1 MTQFQSSRKKT
12 RPGGDER
19 PKSVLLE
26 FRVLDSH
33 SMPTLEL
40 QLLGTPQVRLNGA
53 VVDVGRKPLV
63 LLSLL
68 AFGPSVGQV
77 AGQVAGHWTRDA
89 LAPILWPDT
98 PNPLPNLSVALGALR
113 DQLGPEALG
122 SDDKRNLWLEAGL
135 TCDVLEVIEASQSPM
150 PERWSQAWACSGE
163 VLAFPEPQ
171 WDAKFALE
179 FQDWLSETRDAFREA
194 KRNLAAKLGVRAV
207 TLGEYRQAV
216 TYLECVQ
223 PEASDPR
230 EAQASLLMLVLTA
243 LDQPERAVQIFQR
256 LSETLHDLESRPNQ
270 DALAAFE
277 IARDQQIA
285 AARALLAERFPPQ
298 TETTEMPFVGRTT
311 ELETLEQ
318 SLPRSLEGLGWLTL
332 VTGEPGAGKTALAR
346 QAIEHLDARKRIYW
360 HCEGFGERN
369 APAWRGFD
377 LICRTLVRR
386 RRAVFDAMP
395 NELRAVLARFLPDVL
410 EPVTEDPQPGD
421 ERLLYAA
428 IRTLLTHDEQP
439 TLLFLDDL
447 QWFDEASLG
456 LVLEVLRKPP
466 PRGLLVIATFRDTE
480 PPLTDNTQ
488 GSWARLLE
496 IIHRDKH
503 GQELALQP
511 LNLEAVNAL
520 ASELHP
526 EANTDWMHAQS
537 GGNPLYLLEM
547 FDANYTQPGRVP
559 PDLENLIRSRIDALP
574 QRSIIREVL
583 EACAVLGEST
593 SLNEV
598 KNVSGFDYDTTVQA
612 LGSLRD
618 ARLLQRAESRIQFNH
633 NLTRDATLERLNLE
647 RAQLLN
653 LRAARVRQDRP
664 EFAAI
669 HYWAALNQGQDN
681 LPTEVMHEVVEVFSK
696 AGMVESLRGD
706 LEGGKRW
713 FERALERTP
722 DATTRVQTLTR
733 RARIHER
740 MLRYDDASSDL
751 AQAEQLSGAVDPVTR
766 AGVLNA
772 QGLLLASRFGDAD
785 GCERTAQLALTT
797 LENLEHTTA
806 LTERANAF
814 NNLGVATAQR
824 HDLEAAEQYHRQA
837 LELRTALADT
847 SGIAKSH
854 QNIGLVLTSRGD
866 EAART
871 HYEKALNILEQL
883 GDRSQIADL
892 YADLSWLEWQLG
904 DYVLAESM
912 CEKALALAKPWDDDF
927 NTHMIYNNLGAIRFF
942 QGQYRSAHEAYSA
955 ALAIIRVSQNVHLQ
969 SAFLTNLAEV
979 ELHLGLLDEA
989 ATSLNNAME
998 FLAITPNTAIEVLTY
1013 WSFGELLA
1021 IKGAT
1026 SEAQAKYTQ
1035 SFNCARAAGLIE
1047 REAECLA
1054 RLGRLQKDSAI
1065 SKQALGMLD
1074 TPVIRASAIAVA
1086 GDYRSAISLL
1096 REHGSVYEEMRLA
1109 ADLTHMTG
1117 DSAWSLEAQRLLEKL
1132 RNSDQDSDTK
1142 SKTMEI

>member
-1 MTQFQSSRKKT
+1 
-12 RPGGDER
+12 
-19 PKSVLLE
+19 
-26 FRVLDSH
+26 
-33 SMPTLEL
+33 
-40 QLLGTPQVRLNGA
+40 
-53 VVDVGRKPLV
+53 
-63 LLSLL
+63 
-68 AFGPSVGQV
+68 
-77 AGQVAGHWTRDA
+77 
-89 LAPILWPDT
+89 
-98 PNPLPNLSVALGALR
+98 
-113 DQLGPEALG
+113 
-122 SDDKRNLWLEAGL
+122 
-135 TCDVLEVIEASQSPM
+135 
-150 PERWSQAWACSGE
+150 
-163 VLAFPEPQ
+163 
-171 WDAKFALE
+171 
-179 FQDWLSETRDAFREA
+179 
-194 KRNLAAKLGVRAV
+194 
-207 TLGEYRQAV
+207 
-216 TYLECVQ
+216 VQ

-243 LDQPERAVQIFQR
+243 LDQPERAVQVFQR
-256 LSETLHDLESRPNQ
+256 LTEALHDLESRPNQ

-285 AARALLAERFPPQ
+285 AARALLAERFPQ
-298 TETTEMPFVGRTT
+298 HAETTEMPFVGRDT
-311 ELETLEQ
+311 ELEALEH

-332 VTGEPGAGKTALAR
+332 ITGEPGSGKTELAR

-480 PPLTDNTQ
+480 APLTDNAQ

-713 FERALERTP
+713 FERALEATP
-722 DATTRVQTLTR
+722 DAHSRIRALTR
-733 RARIHER
+733 RAKISGHLLEYER
-740 MLRYDDASSDL
+740 ALQDL
-751 AQAEQLSGAVDPVTR
+751 DQAQVLAKETGAFSQVS
-766 AGVLNA
+766 VLNA
-772 QGLLLASRFGDAD
+772 RGHLLVTTLGDAATA
-785 GCERTAQLALTT
+785 ERLADQALNL
-797 LENLEHTTA
+797 LEGIEGKSMLS
-806 LTERANAF
+806 ERANALTVRGIAAWQ
-814 NNLGVATAQR
+814 NHRLAAAEHDHREALTIRRALGEMDLASSSLQNLGLVLLDANDQAARACFDEAKMLCEQLGNRLDVA
-824 HDLEAAEQYHRQA
+824 DVLVNLGMLEWRSGALDQAEKNFQQA
-837 LELRTALADT
+837 LEA
-847 SGIAKSH
+847 
-854 QNIGLVLTSRGD
+854 GLPWGD
-866 EAART
+866 E
-871 HYEKALNILEQL
+871 
-883 GDRSQIADL
+883 
-892 YADLSWLEWQLG
+892 
-904 DYVLAESM
+904 
-912 CEKALALAKPWDDDF
+912 F
-927 NTHMIYNNLGAIRFF
+927 NSNFIYTNLGAVLFWK
-942 QGQYRSAHEAYSA
+942 GQYCAAREAYTKS
-955 ALAIIRVSQNVHLQ
+955 LHSKHLSRHKLDRAIGHG
-969 SAFLTNLAEV
+969 NLAEV
-979 ELHLGLLDEA
+979 ELKLWLLQDAAANLSEAFKYLGETPNGAYQADFLWLQGELESITGNLEA
-989 ATSLNNAME
+989 ARE
-998 FLAITPNTAIEVLTY
+998 
-1013 WSFGELLA
+1013 SFG
-1021 IKGAT
+1021 
-1026 SEAQAKYTQ
+1026 
-1035 SFNCARAAGLIE
+1035 RALK
-1047 REAECLA
+1047 LA
-1054 RLGRLQKDSAI
+1054 RLNNR
-1065 SKQALGMLD
+1065 
-1074 TPVIRASAIAVA
+1074 PEREVE
-1086 GDYRSAISLL
+1086 SLL
-1096 REHGSVYEEMRLA
+1096 RLARLQQNPDLANQAMTSSDTPFTQA
-1109 ADLTHMTG
+1109 AYQAAGGHFEGAFQILELTG
-1117 DSAWSLEAQRLLEKL
+1117 DIYEQVRFAIDAAQLTQENSWHKRTESLLEKL
-1132 RNSDQDSDTK
+1132 RQVED
-1142 SKTMEI
+1142 

>member
-1 MTQFQSSRKKT
+1 MTQFQGSRKKT
-12 RPGGDER
+12 RPGGDESAI
-19 PKSVLLE
+19 SVLLE
-26 FRVLDSH
+26 FRVLDFR

-40 QLLGTPQVRLNGA
+40 QLLGTPQVRLNGT

-68 AFGPSVGQV
+68 ALGP
-77 AGQVAGHWTRDA
+77 AAGHWTRDA

-113 DQLGPEALG
+113 DQLGPQALG

-135 TCDVLEVIEASQSPM
+135 TCDVLEVIEASRSPV
-150 PERWSQAWACSGE
+150 PERWSQAWERSGE

-171 WDAKFALE
+171 WDAKFALD
-179 FQDWLSETRDAFREA
+179 FQDWLSETRNAFREA
-194 KRNLAAKLGVRAV
+194 KRNLAANLGVRAV

-243 LDQPERAVQIFQR
+243 LDQPERAVQVYQR
-256 LSETLHDLESRPNQ
+256 LTEALHDLESRPNQ

-285 AARALLAERFPPQ
+285 AARALLAERFPQ
-298 TETTEMPFVGRTT
+298 HAETTEMPFVGRDT
-311 ELETLEQ
+311 ELEALEHN
-318 SLPRSLEGLGWLTL
+318 LPRSLEGLGWLTL
-332 VTGEPGAGKTALAR
+332 ITGEPGSGKTELAR

-480 PPLTDNTQ
+480 PPLTDNAQ
-488 GSWARLLE
+488 GSWARLIE

-520 ASELHP
+520 ASELQP

-772 QGLLLASRFGDAD
+772 QGLLLATCFGDAD
-785 GCERTAQLALTT
+785 GCERTARLALTA
-797 LENLEHTTA
+797 LGGLEHTAA

-814 NNLGVATAQR
+814 NNLGVSAVQR
-824 HDLEAAEQYHRQA
+824 HDLDEAERQHRQA
-837 LELRTALADT
+837 LALRTALADT

-854 QNIGLVLTSRGD
+854 HNIGVVLTSLGS
-866 EAART
+866 ESART
-871 HYEKALNILEQL
+871 HYAEALTLFEQL
-883 GDRSQIADL
+883 GDRSETAGI
-892 YADLSWLEWQLG
+892 YANLSWLEWRLG
-904 DYVLAESM
+904 EYVSAELM
-912 CEKALALAKPWDDDF
+912 CQRAIELTKPWDNDF

-942 QGQYRSAHEAYSA
+942 QGHYREAREAYNA
-955 ALAIIRVSQNVHLQ
+955 ALATPHASRNTHLQ
-969 SAFLTNLAEV
+969 AAFLANLAEV
-979 ELHLGLLDEA
+979 EVYLGLYDEA
-989 ATSLNNAME
+989 ERNLEKTLSLLIESPNSSLEAMVHWYSAE
-998 FLAITPNTAIEVLTY
+998 ILAIRGVTNDANNKY
-1013 WSFGELLA
+1013 QLA
-1021 IKGAT
+1021 L
-1026 SEAQAKYTQ
+1026 E
-1035 SFNCARAAGLIE
+1035 CARTAGLIE
-1047 REAECLA
+1047 REAEILA
-1054 RLGRLQKDSAI
+1054 RLGRLLIDPVMT
-1065 SKQALGMLD
+1065 KQALEMLD
-1074 TPVIRASAIAVA
+1074 TPSTRASDMTVRGNHQAAIQ
-1086 GDYRSAISLL
+1086 LL
-1096 REHGSVYEEMRLA
+1096 HEYGSIYEEMRLV
-1109 ADLTHMTG
+1109 ADLTKITG
-1117 DSAWSLEAQRLLEKL
+1117 DPGWSLEMQKLLEKL
-1132 RNSDQDSDTK
+1132 RSVD
-1142 SKTMEI
+1142 

>member
-1 MTQFQSSRKKT
+1 MTQFQGSRKKT
-12 RPGGDER
+12 RPGGDESAL
-19 PKSVLLE
+19 SVLLE
-26 FRVLDSH
+26 FRVLDFR

-40 QLLGTPQVRLNGA
+40 QLLGTPQVRLNGT

-77 AGQVAGHWTRDA
+77 SGHWTRDA

-113 DQLGPEALG
+113 DQLGPQALG

-135 TCDVLEVIEASQSPM
+135 TCDVLEVIEASRSPV
-150 PERWSQAWACSGE
+150 PERWSQAWERSGE

-171 WDAKFALE
+171 WDAKFALD

-194 KRNLAAKLGVRAV
+194 KRNLAANLGVRAV

-243 LDQPERAVQIFQR
+243 LDQPERAVQVFQR
-256 LSETLHDLESRPNQ
+256 LTEALHDLESRPNQ

-285 AARALLAERFPPQ
+285 AARALLAERFPQ
-298 TETTEMPFVGRTT
+298 HAETTEMPFVGRDT
-311 ELETLEQ
+311 ELEALEHN
-318 SLPRSLEGLGWLTL
+318 LPRSLEGIGWLTL
-332 VTGEPGAGKTALAR
+332 ITGEPGSGKTELAR

-386 RRAVFDAMP
+386 RRAIFDAMP

-480 PPLTDNTQ
+480 PPLTDNAQ

-520 ASELHP
+520 ASELQP

-785 GCERTAQLALTT
+785 GCERTARLALTT
-797 LENLEHTTA
+797 LENLEHTAA

-824 HDLEAAEQYHRQA
+824 HDVEAAERYHRQA
-837 LELRTALADT
+837 LELRTALNDA

-854 QNIGLVLTSRGD
+854 HNIAVVLTSRGD

-871 HYEKALNILEQL
+871 HYKEALTIFERL
-883 GDRSQIADL
+883 GDRS
-892 YADLSWLEWQLG
+892 
-904 DYVLAESM
+904 
-912 CEKALALAKPWDDDF
+912 
-927 NTHMIYNNLGAIRFF
+927 
-942 QGQYRSAHEAYSA
+942 
-955 ALAIIRVSQNVHLQ
+955 
-969 SAFLTNLAEV
+969 
-979 ELHLGLLDEA
+979 
-989 ATSLNNAME
+989 
-998 FLAITPNTAIEVLTY
+998 
-1013 WSFGELLA
+1013 
-1021 IKGAT
+1021 
-1026 SEAQAKYTQ
+1026 
-1035 SFNCARAAGLIE
+1035 
-1047 REAECLA
+1047 
-1054 RLGRLQKDSAI
+1054 
-1065 SKQALGMLD
+1065 
-1074 TPVIRASAIAVA
+1074 
-1086 GDYRSAISLL
+1086 
-1096 REHGSVYEEMRLA
+1096 
-1109 ADLTHMTG
+1109 
-1117 DSAWSLEAQRLLEKL
+1117 
-1132 RNSDQDSDTK
+1132 
-1142 SKTMEI
+1142 